1 MVTPKNQDSAGTSAE
16 IPPKGERTD
25 MSEPTVMPPIGQ
37 DQKYCSE
44 CGKIILRR
52 AEICP
57 GCGCR
62 QIFAAT
68 PSIFGG
74 GAFRPNP
81 SAEVQGPF
89 VGRMIVLIL
98 LNVLWSGVGNLA
110 VGDKRGWGFVF
121 INIVVFALSFFTLF
135 VPCLL
140 FFAYCCYAGYQY
152 LIGIE
157 AAGAD
162 RP

>member
-1 MVTPKNQDSAGTSAE
+1 MGGTDWTRTIVHWRGHYFAVLDRIEALASDEYNLTCRWRGLQRAALDSGAWVARS
-16 IPPKGERTD
+16 
-25 MSEPTVMPPIGQ
+25 PTWP
-37 DQKYCSE
+37 
-44 CGKIILRR
+44 
-52 AEICP
+52 
-57 GCGCR
+57 
-62 QIFAAT
+62 
-68 PSIFGG
+68 
-74 GAFRPNP
+74 
-81 SAEVQGPF
+81 
-89 VGRMIVLIL
+89 